1 MSVINYRDL
10 NGEHRYD
17 AEYFAK
23 RKLQMI
29 EKLQRAKHCMI
40 GDFSEVT
47 DGIHTSIDYD
57 GSSNVNLISATSPRE
72 NYFDLSRNARI
83 SEKAHRENPRT
94 ALRERDVILSTVG
107 TIGNCAVVDEKILP
121 ANSDRHV
128 GIIRIKDRYS
138 PYVVSS
144 YLLSKYG
151 RMQTQRETT
160 GNVQPN
166 LFLYKIKEILI
177 PEFGETL
184 QKQVE
189 KICISALKKRGSAEA
204 KYREAEQMLCNELGT
219 INWKPRAEKKS
230 VRNFREVLEAGRMDA
245 EYYQLE
251 YTDIAEKLR
260 QYSYESLN
268 TACRICDANFT
279 PDPKTEYKY
288 IELANIGNEGQ
299 INGCTRAYGKD
310 LPGRAR
316 RIVHCGD
323 IIVSSIEGSLQS
335 CALVPEEYNGALCS
349 TGFFVIHS
357 EKINPET
364 LLVLMKSW
372 PIQALLKQSCSGT
385 ILTAFGKADLENIP
399 LPVIREDI
407 QKKIAQLIK
416 ESFRLRE
423 ESGSMTNAAKKAL
436 ETAIEQGEAEALKIL
451 EELG

>member
-1 MSVINYRDL
+1 
-10 NGEHRYD
+10 
-17 AEYFAK
+17 
-23 RKLQMI
+23 
-29 EKLQRAKHCMI
+29 
-40 GDFSEVT
+40 
-47 DGIHTSIDYD
+47 
-57 GSSNVNLISATSPRE
+57 
-72 NYFDLSRNARI
+72 
-83 SEKAHRENPRT
+83 
-94 ALRERDVILSTVG
+94 
-107 TIGNCAVVDEKILP
+107 
-121 ANSDRHV
+121 
-128 GIIRIKDRYS
+128 
-138 PYVVSS
+138 
-144 YLLSKYG
+144 
-151 RMQTQRETT
+151 
-160 GNVQPN
+160 
-166 LFLYKIKEILI
+166 
-177 PEFGETL
+177 
-184 QKQVE
+184 
-189 KICISALKKRGSAEA
+189 
-204 KYREAEQMLCNELGT
+204 
-219 INWKPRAEKKS
+219 
-230 VRNFREVLEAGRMDA
+230 FREVLEAGRMDA

-268 TACRICDANFT
+268 TACRICDDNFT

-364 LLVLMKSW
+364 LLVLIKSW